1 MVNVSLFITGEGE
14 MSGKR
19 DCRLI
24 NAIHMRTL
32 PVYLGSVVHSI
43 L

>member
-1 MVNVSLFITGEGE
+1 MPD
-14 MSGKR
+14 KR

-24 NAIHMRTL
+24 NAIHTRTL